1 MGLSSPVGLEEG
13 LIHTTPN
20 PLITLDILKE
30 YMRVDK
36 YPKGFFYITNTLAWA
51 GIVAPL
57 RSSVWSSYRR
67 F

>member
-30 YMRVDK
+30 YMRADK
-36 YPKGFFYITNTLAWA
+36 YPKVLIYIPNTLA
-51 GIVAPL
+51 
-57 RSSVWSSYRR
+57 
-67 F
+67 